1 MKFSRDE
8 KLLLIILC
16 VYTLAASMVTTFANV
31 YLLTYAKSL
40 VVLSIYSCIRY
51 GMIGV
56 FALFSAKL
64 STKIRMSYSL
74 TIGLV
79 LITSAVLFLL
89 SVKERIG
96 TELYLIYIIGFV
108 WGGGEGFFWVT
119 VNSLQQMITR
129 IESRGLYLGISG
141 VLSNAATIIAPL
153 LSAFIL
159 SLGKEEIQGYY
170 MLFQLAIAIFVCIAI
185 LSFFLK
191 AAGVGRKFKMMDSF
205 TSIKQDLHWR
215 YVMTAQFFWGFR
227 EAATLSLTGLLI
239 YSAIGNGTE
248 YGRWLSMFA
257 VLATISNYFCGR
269 VVKKKNRIRLLTIGS
284 LGIFMSGMALLLG
297 NRTGAAIHGVM
308 HYAFLAWAATPFSV
322 ISMNVVSEY
331 ALKENLVGRTLAREI
346 VIAAGRMVGLSIIIV
361 ITSLIPSNTG
371 LNIGMVV
378 LYCGCL
384 VFVAVNR
391 HYHRVSNIQ

>member
-16 VYTLAASMVTTFANV
+16 VYTLATSMVTTFANV

-40 VVLSIYSCIRY
+40 VVMSIYSLIRY
-51 GMIGV
+51 GTLGV

-89 SVKERIG
+89 NVKERIG
-96 TELYLIYIIGFV
+96 VDMYLIYLIGFI

-129 IESRGLYLGISG
+129 IESRGYYLGING
-141 VLSNAATIIAPL
+141 VLCNAATIIAPL

-170 MLFQLAIAIFVCIAI
+170 LLFQLAIAIFICIAI
-185 LSFFLK
+185 LSFFLQ

-215 YVMTAQFFWGFR
+215 YIMLAQFFWGFR

-248 YGRWLSMFA
+248 YGRWLSLFA

-269 VVKKKNRIRLLTIGS
+269 VVKKKNRINLLTIGA
-284 LGIFMSGMALLLG
+284 LGIFISGVALLLG

-308 HYAFLAWAATPFSV
+308 HYSFLAWAATPFSV

-331 ALKENLVGRTLAREI
+331 AQRENLVGRTLAREI
-346 VIAAGRMVGLSIIIV
+346 VIACGRMVGLSIIIF
-361 ITSLIPSNTG
+361 ITSWIPSTTG

-384 VFVAVNR
+384 VFIMINR
-391 HYHRVSNIQ
+391 YYHRVSNIQ